1 MNLENIDIG
10 IVDLLS
16 KKYKIDKYR
25 ENSIYYNKKINLE
38 QLKKGINYDYFFV
51 NELINKYLLIETYIT
66 PYDIDIVNLI
76 IKYILINSKFQ
87 VKKPKNYSVLE
98 NIYYYFGF
106 KSNVTQENYR
116 KTIDYYQSK
125 NVNIIIKDKYIKIFN
140 TIIIPYSE
148 SYH

>member
-10 IVDLLS
+10 IVELLS

-25 ENSIYYNKKINLE
+25 ENSIYYNKKINLD

-51 NELINKYLLIETYIT
+51 NELINTYLLIETYIT
-66 PYDIDIVNLI
+66 PYDIDIINLI
-76 IKYILINSKFQ
+76 IKYIIINSKFK
-87 VKKPKNYSVLE
+87 VKKPQNYSLLE
-98 NIYYYFGF
+98 NIYYYIGF
-106 KSNVTQENYR
+106 KSIQNTNYR
-116 KTIDYYQSK
+116 KTIDYHQCK

-148 SYH
+148 SYL